1 MTQVNQTNHTLH
13 DQLAALKGKVKV
25 KTVPA
30 VEVRRAKTWRK
41 RGEMPGDGQIEWDVQ
56 YVKPHWEC
64 LSKTQRAQYLAL
76 FIH

>member
-41 RGEMPGDGQIEWDVQ
+41 RGEMEGDGQIEWDVQ

>member
-1 MTQVNQTNHTLH
+1 MTQITHTLH

-41 RGEMPGDGQIEWDVQ
+41 RDEMPGNGPVRVGCAVRETPLGVL
-56 YVKPHWEC
+56 K
-64 LSKTQRAQYLAL
+64 
-76 FIH
+76 

>member
-1 MTQVNQTNHTLH
+1 MTQINQANHTLQ

-41 RGEMPGDGQIEWDVQ
+41 RDEMPGDGQIEWDTQ
-56 YVKPHWEC
+56 YVKPRWEC
-64 LSKTQRAQYLAL
+64 LSKTEQAQHLAL